1 MKFINLLKKELSELI
16 NLQMILGLV
25 VSLAIFM
32 VLGTVMKTSINE
44 AVDESTNVTINI
56 SDRDK
61 TDFTNSIIEAL
72 NAINS
77 DPDENTNVKIKIFET
92 EGDDYA
98 DILSSN
104 DISNLI
110 VIPKGFTDSINK
122 TEQPELISISRMT
135 SFALQPGCKCPVKF
149 TLMICG
155 IFKRIGTPVMAVAT
169 SIPPTPIHSMPM
181 EPP

>member
-92 EGDDYA
+92 EGDELCRYPQQQRYFK
-98 DILSSN
+98 SYRHS
-104 DISNLI
+104 
-110 VIPKGFTDSINK
+110 KGIYRFY
-122 TEQPELISISRMT
+122 Q
-135 SFALQPGCKCPVKF
+135 
-149 TLMICG
+149 
-155 IFKRIGTPVMAVAT
+155 
-169 SIPPTPIHSMPM
+169 
-181 EPP
+181 